1 MRISDWSSDGC
12 SSDLAEFGRQPRRR
26 AEGIEE
32 LDHGTG
38 IGFRPFALRV
48 HFSNDRIGTQR
59 LAQFV
64 GEEDHA
70 AILPSARACWA
81 SRWRASSQS
90 AALVAALAAR
100 KIERLSSGSEE
111 HTSELQSLMRT
122 SYAVFCLKK

>member
-48 HFSNDRIGTQR
+48 HFLTDRIGTQR

-70 AILPSARACWA
+70 ALLPSAPARWA
-81 SRWRASSQS
+81 SRWRARSQS
-90 AALVAALAAR
+90 AALVADTPAR
-100 KIERLSSGSEE
+100 HNARVPTRTHSRPQTTQTASIGSD
-111 HTSELQSLMRT
+111 
-122 SYAVFCLKK
+122 